1 MNFIIYA
8 KNEFLRIDY
17 LLFVFSLDIKRN
29 KNIIYLIINQM
40 SILRNMH
47 NNVYYKYAW
56 YAETKIKENK
66 MKMKN
71 FVCKKELCINC
82 VNKNWLRVTR
92 SIRKN
97 KTDTTMLHSDCPS
110 LVVQLRVETLAD
122 ITSNLDE
129 PRTRSSRTSVDE
141 KETSASFLSIV
152 IKNNRIINVQFERLL
167 NHGLLL

>member
-1 MNFIIYA
+1 MYTW
-8 KNEFLRIDY
+8 
-17 LLFVFSLDIKRN
+17 LLIKSLSYVTCIVM
-29 KNIIYLIINQM
+29 YIINMLDTLQREM
-40 SILRNMH
+40 RGN
-47 NNVYYKYAW
+47 K
-56 YAETKIKENK
+56 TKIK
-66 MKMKN
+66 N
-71 FVCKKELCINC
+71 FLCKKELCINC

-97 KTDTTMLHSDCPS
+97 KTDPTMLHSDCPS

-129 PRTRSSRTSVDE
+129 PRTRSSRTSVGE